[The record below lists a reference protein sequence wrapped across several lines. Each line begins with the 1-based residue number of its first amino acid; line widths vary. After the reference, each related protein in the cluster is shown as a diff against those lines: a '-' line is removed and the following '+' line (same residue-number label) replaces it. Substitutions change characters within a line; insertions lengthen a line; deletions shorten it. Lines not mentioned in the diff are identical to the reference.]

1 MKSRS
6 LGKGLRALIAES
18 EVLAQPT
25 GQVAEIEVTRIEPNP
40 VQARQVFDSGSIEE
54 LKQSIITSGLLQP
67 ILVRRHGEKYQ
78 IVVGERRWR
87 ASREAGLER
96 IPARIIE
103 VGSDREMLELSL
115 LENVQREDLNP
126 IELSEAFRRL
136 QTDCQMTQE
145 QIAERVGKSR
155 THVANILRLLKLP
168 EEIKES
174 IRKGELTM
182 GHARALLTAKDDKTR
197 LSLHRRFLADEVSVR
212 TAEELVRV
220 PAAPSREPKGSA
232 DVKLS
237 EQRRRSYFARTEER
251 LRRRLSTRIK
261 IRARAQ
267 GGTIELD
274 FYSDSDLERLVELIE
289 GEG

>member
-1 MKSRS
+1 MKSRA

-18 EVLAQPT
+18 EVLAAPSSQI
-25 GQVAEIEVTRIEPNP
+25 AEIEIGRIEPNP
-40 VQARQVFDSGSIEE
+40 VQPRQIVDPGSIEE

-96 IPARIIE
+96 IPARIVE

-126 IELSEAFRRL
+126 IELAEAFRHL

-145 QIAERVGKSR
+145 QIAERIGKSR

-168 EEIKES
+168 TEIKES
-174 IRKGELTM
+174 LRKKELTM
-182 GHARALLTAKDDKTR
+182 GHARALLGAKDDKLR
-197 LSLHRRFLADEVSVR
+197 LALHRRFLTNEVSVR
-212 TAEELVRV
+212 TAEELVR
-220 PAAPSREPKGSA
+220 APRTHAQGRESSKPSDQK
-232 DVKLS
+232 
-237 EQRRRSYFARTEER
+237 RRNFFTRVTER
-251 LRRRLSTRIK
+251 LRRRLSTRVN
-261 IRARAQ
+261 IRSRAQ

-274 FYSDSDLERLVELIE
+274 FYSDSDLERLIELIE